1 MEKEVKK
8 SVVDISSLVTQDNAD
23 EGVWV
28 QVELYG
34 SKQPFDVKII
44 GADSDEV
51 MMHQKKVEKEASK
64 VLGDVLRQ
72 SGSATETETIED
84 IRSKKIENAVVRM
97 NGLRSRDKNPLM
109 LQGVELKSDRES
121 YILLCRKIP
130 AIIDFIVAKSNDRL
144 LFMQGRK

>member
-97 NGLRSRDKNPLM
+97 D
-109 LQGVELKSDRES
+109 
-121 YILLCRKIP
+121 LCCR
-130 AIIDFIVAKSNDRL
+130 V
-144 LFMQGRK
+144 